1 MPQDSRKQQGDTTR
15 DTLIKTATRVFA
27 ELGYHGASTRA
38 IAKAA
43 DVNQALI
50 GYHFG
55 GKEDLYQAVFVAI
68 AEALE
73 QRMTTRLEQ
82 LKVLLAEPDPAP
94 EECLVALETFCGGL
108 VELMLQPETEYWS
121 QLILR
126 EQQHPGPAFDVLYE
140 RFMGRVLGITTRLV
154 GHLRPDLQSD
164 EVKTLVITVLGQILV
179 WRFARTGIQRHMG
192 WSSPDIDAIKHRV
205 FTNIRLL
212 LTKESLE

>member
-15 DTLIKTATRVFA
+15 DALIKTATRVFA
-27 ELGYHGASTRA
+27 ELGYYGASTRA

-55 GKEDLYQAVFVAI
+55 GKKDLYQAVFVAI

-73 QRMTTRLEQ
+73 QRMTDRLEQ
-82 LKVLLAEPDPAP
+82 LKALLAEPDPSR
-94 EECLVALETFCGGL
+94 EDCLAAMETFCGGL

-126 EQQHPGPAFDVLYE
+126 EQQHPGPAFDILYE
-140 RFMGRVLGITTRLV
+140 RFMSRVLGITTRLA
-154 GHLRPDLQSD
+154 GHLRPELESE
-164 EVKTLVITVLGQILV
+164 EVKLLVITVLGQILV
-179 WRFARTGIQRHMG
+179 WRFARTGIQRQMG
-192 WSSPDIDAIKHRV
+192 WNNPDIEAIKHRV

-212 LTKESLE
+212 LAKEPFE

>member
-27 ELGYHGASTRA
+27 ELGYYGASTRA

-55 GKEDLYQAVFVAI
+55 GKEDLYQAVFQAI

-73 QRMTTRLEQ
+73 QRMMARLEQ
-82 LKVLLAEPDPAP
+82 LQCLLADPDPP
-94 EECLVALETFCGGL
+94 REDCLSALESFCGGL

-140 RFMGRVLGITTRLV
+140 RFMGRVLGITTRLA
-154 GHLRPDLQSD
+154 GHLRPDLES
-164 EVKTLVITVLGQILV
+164 EEIKVLVITVLGQILV
-179 WRFARTGIQRHMG
+179 WRFARTGIQRHVG
-192 WSSPDIDAIKHRV
+192 WNTPDIGAIKHRV

-212 LTKESLE
+212 LTKESVE